1 MLTSSAPAAS
11 PRRPTILLGYLVLAV
26 TLGLTLLASHMAAK
40 YQRAHE
46 LAHFDSAAYI
56 TESQIKRR
64 MEHYVDILESVRALF
79 YATPYVAPHD
89 FQTFIEQTRVPQRYP
104 GVQAMGYIHH
114 LHLPDAEDY
123 IKDVRRTHAESPCG
137 YPEFMISPQGVR
149 SEYQVVAFVEPIAR
163 NLALVGR
170 DMMVDP
176 ACREAMEK
184 ARDTGQATISGI
196 VRLQGDAEEVTGFSL
211 FLPLYSSDSLLEASL
226 QQRRD
231 ALTGFVFASFVTSEL
246 FRGIFGDRV
255 LTDID
260 FELFDNPG
268 LTPETLLY
276 DDDNVLRASDSSYQA
291 AYSELRKL
299 DLFGRTWNLY
309 FSTPTEFHHQLAR
322 NIPLLI
328 LAAGVLT
335 SVLLF
340 LLTHSQ
346 IRSVHQRW
354 EYASDLEFQATHDS
368 LTHLPNRTALYEK
381 LGKLL
386 KDKEKP
392 FALFMLDLDG
402 FKEINDTLGHH
413 SGDLLLKELGPRM
426 LDAIG
431 PDDLLVRLGGDE
443 FAILIVPI
451 SSVASVMR
459 RAEKLLNILR
469 QPYNLEDIEVQV
481 DASIGIALAPD
492 HGHTS
497 SLLLR
502 HADVAMYSAKRRNLN
517 VVLYEPE
524 LDVHSP
530 RRLSL
535 MSELARAIEENQL
548 ELYYQP
554 KIRLRDNRCIGL
566 EALIRWNHPGEG
578 MIPPGDFIPQAE
590 SGSII
595 KPLTYWVIEQAIRQC
610 RAWQQQG
617 LDIEVAVNISA
628 RNLMDRELPARV
640 AELIHANDLLAQHL
654 EMEVTESAIITDP
667 ERAYKTLTALH
678 DLGVKISIDDF
689 GTGYTSMSHLKRL
702 PVSAL
707 KIDRCFVAD
716 MEHSDND
723 AVIVNTVK
731 GLAHDLGMAVV
742 AEGVEDNETLITL
755 KVIDCDYAQ
764 GFFICRPLPVAQMT
778 DWLNQSG
785 TDHNS

>member
-1 MLTSSAPAAS
+1 MLTSSVPATS
-11 PRRPTILLGYLVLAV
+11 RRRPTILLGYLVLAI

-40 YQRAHE
+40 YERAHE
-46 LAHFDSAAYI
+46 QAHFDSAIYI

-79 YATPYVAPHD
+79 YASQYVARHE
-89 FQTFIEQTRVPQRYP
+89 FQTFIEQTQVPQRYP

-114 LHLPDAEDY
+114 LHQPDAESY
-123 IKDVRRTHAESPCG
+123 VQDVRRSHQESPCG
-137 YPEFMISPQGVR
+137 YPEFMISPQGAR
-149 SEYQVVAFVEPIAR
+149 SEYQIVAFVEPIAR
-163 NLALVGR
+163 NLELVGR
-170 DMMVDP
+170 DMMLEP

-196 VRLQGDAEEVTGFSL
+196 VHLQRDDEELTGFSL
-211 FLPLYSSDSLLEASL
+211 LLPLYSSGSLLEASF
-226 QQRRD
+226 QERRD

-246 FRGIFGDRV
+246 FHGIFGDRV
-255 LTDID
+255 LSDID
-260 FELFDNPG
+260 FEIFDG
-268 LTPETLLY
+268 LELTAETLLY
-276 DDDNVLRASDSSYQA
+276 DDDHELDATDASYQA
-291 AYSELRKL
+291 AWSETRKV
-299 DLFGRTWNLY
+299 DIYGRTWNLH
-309 FSTPTEFHHQLAR
+309 FSTPTEFHHRLTQ
-322 NIPLLI
+322 NTPLLI
-328 LAAGVLT
+328 LAAGGLT
-335 SVLLF
+335 SLLLF
-340 LLTHSQ
+340 LLTLSQ
-346 IRSVHQRW
+346 IRGVRQKIGYTS
-354 EYASDLEFQATHDS
+354 ELEFQATHDA
-368 LTHLPNRTALYEK
+368 LTDLPNRSALYARLEK
-381 LGKLL
+381 LLNYQG
-386 KDKEKP
+386 KP
-392 FALFMLDLDG
+392 FALLMLDLDG

-426 LDAIG
+426 LNAIG

-443 FAILIVPI
+443 FAILIVPV
-451 SSVASVMR
+451 SSVTSVMR
-459 RAEKLLNILR
+459 RAEQLLEVLR
-469 QPYNLEDIEVQV
+469 QPYHLEDIEVQV

-554 KIRLRDNRCIGL
+554 KVRLSDDRCVGL

-590 SGSII
+590 TSSLI
-595 KPLTYWVIEQAIRQC
+595 KPLTYWVVEEAIRQC

-617 LDIEVAVNISA
+617 IDIEVAVNISA
-628 RNLMDRELPARV
+628 RNLMDPDLPRRV
-640 AELIHANDLLAQHL
+640 AELIRANDLPPQHL
-654 EMEVTESAIITDP
+654 EMEVTESAIIADP
-667 ERAYKTLTALH
+667 EHAYKTLSTLH
-678 DLGVKISIDDF
+678 NLGIKISIDDF
-689 GTGYTSMSHLKRL
+689 GTGYTSMGHLKLL

-707 KIDRCFVAD
+707 KIDRTFVGD

-755 KVIDCDYAQ
+755 KVINCDYAQ
-764 GFFICRPLPVAQMT
+764 GFYICRPLPVAQIT
-778 DWLNQSG
+778 DWLNQK
-785 TDHNS
+785 